1 MEIPTGIPLVYRFDE
16 GLNVLPSGQ
25 AQAPLR
31 GRFLGSADALA
42 AAQEAVAAQSRLRYS
57 A

>member
-1 MEIPTGIPLVYRFDE
+1 VEIPTGIPLVYRFDE